1 MKKPLTHLSH
11 PEEMILTGDLSV
23 IDAMYARDGHISQ
36 KIDGA
41 PAVVW
46 GIDPNNG
53 QFFVGTKSVFNKKK
67 IKRCYSVAD
76 IFKYYEME
84 THKVLMGVL
93 VACFENL
100 PRFPG
105 IYQGDFMGFGG
116 QTSFKPNTIR
126 YEFGEDITAAIV
138 VAPHTYYTGN
148 DFPTMEAHP
157 LTEHLVDPAGMVH
170 FVQPVVDKVSF
181 ESPAPK
187 IRTNGVKFLTEK
199 EAAQAKVAINALI
212 RSGQF
217 VTFDDL
223 VSILGDTG
231 LADIYAWVEELKY
244 ELMEEMIVNDA
255 PRAFLDDK
263 KIQGEGFV
271 MTVGDMSFKLVDRT
285 QFSYANFNS
294 GRFQ

>member
-1 MKKPLTHLSH
+1 MKKPLLHLEH
-11 PEEMILTGDLSV
+11 PEDMVLTGDLTV

-76 IFKYYEME
+76 ILKYYEME

-170 FVQPVVDKVSF
+170 FVQPVVDKVPF
-181 ESPAPK
+181 GTLPPK
-187 IRTNGVKFLTEK
+187 IRTEGVKFLTEK

-223 VSILGDTG
+223 VSILGDPG

-244 ELMEEMIVNDA
+244 ELMEQMIVIDS
-255 PRAFLDDK
+255 PRAFLDDR

-271 MTVGDMSFKLVDRT
+271 MTVDDMSFKLVDRT